1 MNKKLLRNLVGFLAA
16 CGLLGTAIA
25 DRVELS
31 DGSVIHGKIVSLEA
45 EKLKMETSFAG
56 VIEIAQAT
64 VRVIATDEP
73 INVSLVSGSA
83 VLGQVSPANGR
94 LKVAAANGE
103 LAIVPADIASVWRQ
117 GGESPAARLARLN
130 AEKSAR
136 KWAYE
141 ASVALTGRTGAS
153 EKFNSAFGFKATLE
167 SAYDRLIFS
176 LAAEQAED
184 NGVETAN
191 RQFGGVD
198 YSSFYSSDNGWY
210 VRTSLEADEIKGIDL
225 RSLSAFGFSRKLVKH
240 ARHDLEG
247 RIGASYLYESYSNN
261 TTFSSPGL
269 DVTLLNTYTFANA
282 KLSSALTYTPAFKDF
297 ANYRVLHESSFE
309 LPLTA
314 ALWKLKLG
322 LKNEYQS
329 KPPAAIDKLDTTY
342 FTSLILN
349 WK

>member
-1 MNKKLLRNLVGFLAA
+1 MNKRTLLNLVGLLASFGFA
-16 CGLLGTAIA
+16 GTAVA

-45 EKLKMETSFAG
+45 EKLKMETAFAG

-64 VRVIATDEP
+64 VRMIATDEP
-73 INVSLVSGSA
+73 VNVSLITGSA

-94 LKVAAANGE
+94 LKVAVPNGE

-117 GGESPAARLARLN
+117 GAESPTARASRLA
-130 AEKSAR
+130 AEKAR
-136 KWAYE
+136 RNWAYE
-141 ASVALTGRTGAS
+141 ASVAITGRSGAS
-153 EKFNSAFGFKATLE
+153 EKFNSALGFKATLE
-167 SAYDRLIFS
+167 SAYDRLIFT

-198 YSSFYSSDNGWY
+198 YSSFYSADNGWY
-210 VRTSLEADEIKGIDL
+210 VRTSLESDEIKGIDL
-225 RSLSAFGFSRKLVKH
+225 RSLSAFGFSRKLIKH

-247 RIGASYLYESYSNN
+247 RVGASYLYESYANN

-269 DVTLLNTYTFANA
+269 DVTLLNTYTFANG
-282 KLSSALTYTPAFKDF
+282 KLNTAITYTPAFEDF
-297 ANYRVLHESSFE
+297 ANYRILHESSFE
-309 LPLTA
+309 MPLVA

-329 KPPAAIDKLDTTY
+329 KPPATVEKFDTTY